1 MAEAAQP
8 QKPTSKDAVAAI
20 RRDFRLA
27 GLLLLGMGP
36 GLSITVAGGTLGF
49 WLSENKFSP
58 SQIGFLGL
66 AMLPFVLKFLWGPL
80 LEGSFKPLERL
91 LGRRRSWLLPL
102 NLLTV
107 SAIVF
112 LSQVDP
118 TKGLAPIAVACLIFS
133 FFAASQE
140 VVIEGLR
147 IDRTRG
153 AAMPIGATLIG
164 IGARLGILIGA
175 VGPLLIA
182 ARMGWSAALLFVAAA
197 MLLVSVGALI
207 FGERPADA
215 VPTKER
221 ESFKERLVDPFA
233 EFFRRP
239 GGFLIFAFVLAHRLG
254 DSMAGSMFPP
264 FATQAGFTKD
274 QIAFGNGIVGF
285 VALIF
290 GSAIGLLLYRKMS
303 ERAGILIAMILMAV
317 SNLGFVFLTG
327 QGGNAAALAAVLG
340 FENFAGGVG
349 GVIVM
354 SWLSKLCDVRFT
366 ATQFALLAAASAVMR
381 ILSGGPSGK
390 LVEAIGYP
398 GFFLITVAAFL
409 PALILLAILF
419 QRNLVSRDRPSG
431 RPMMEAD

>member
-1 MAEAAQP
+1 MAEQLEMKRPGATQAL
-8 QKPTSKDAVAAI
+8 SAI
-20 RRDFRLA
+20 RGDYRLA
-27 GLLLLGMGP
+27 GLLLMGMGP

-80 LEGSFKPLERL
+80 LERSFKPLEKL
-91 LGRRRSWLLPL
+91 LGYRRSWLLPL
-102 NLLTV
+102 NALTV
-107 SAIVF
+107 AAIVF
-112 LSQVDP
+112 LSQVDV
-118 TKGLAPIAVACLIFS
+118 TQGLGPIALACIIFS
-133 FFAASQE
+133 FVAASQE

-153 AAMPIGATLIG
+153 PAMPIGATLIG
-164 IGARLGILIGA
+164 IGARLGILIGS
-175 VGPLLIA
+175 VGPLMIA
-182 ARMGWSAALLFVAAA
+182 ARAGWPMALLLIAGA
-197 MLLVSVGALI
+197 MALVSVGALI
-207 FGERPADA
+207 FGEASVDCGEH
-215 VPTKER
+215 KGNDNLQN
-221 ESFKERLVDPFA
+221 RLVDPFF
-233 EFFRRP
+233 EFFSRP
-239 GGFLIFAFVLAHRLG
+239 GGLLIFAFILLHRLG
-254 DSMAGSMFPP
+254 DSMAASMFPP

-285 VALIF
+285 GALIAGF
-290 GSAIGLLLYRKMS
+290 VIGLLVYRKLS

-327 QGGNAAALAAVLG
+327 QHGNAAALAAVLG
-340 FENFAGGVG
+340 LENLAGGVG

-354 SWLSKLCDVRFT
+354 SWLSKLCNIRFT

-398 GFFLITVAAFL
+398 SFFVGTIAAFI
-409 PALILLAILF
+409 PAFILLAILF
-419 QRNLVSRDRPSG
+419 QRNVISKDRPSG
-431 RPMMEAD
+431 RPMMGGD

>member
-1 MAEAAQP
+1 MSNQIKVERPGAAQAF
-8 QKPTSKDAVAAI
+8 SAI
-20 RRDFRLA
+20 RADYRLA
-27 GLLLLGMGP
+27 GLLLMGMGP

-91 LGRRRSWLLPL
+91 LGKRRSWLLPL
-102 NLLTV
+102 NVLTV
-107 SAIVF
+107 SAIIF

-118 TKGLAPIAVACLIFS
+118 TKGLGPIAVACLIFS

-153 AAMPIGATLIG
+153 EAMPMGATLIG
-164 IGARLGILIGA
+164 IGARLGILTGS
-175 VGPLLIA
+175 VGPLIIA

-197 MLLVSVGALI
+197 MLLVTVGALI
-207 FGERPADA
+207 FGEHISEA
-215 VPTKER
+215 VPAKEH
-221 ESFKERLVDPFA
+221 ESFRTRLIDPFA
-233 EFFRRP
+233 EFFKRP
-239 GGFLIFAFVLAHRLG
+239 GGLLIFAFILAHRLG

-274 QIAFGNGIVGF
+274 QIAFGNGIIGF
-285 VALIF
+285 AALII
-290 GSAIGLLLYRKMS
+290 GSAVGLLIYRKMS
-303 ERAGILIAMILMAV
+303 ERAGILIALILMAV

-327 QGGNAAALAAVLG
+327 QGGNAAALAMVLG

-354 SWLSKLCDVRFT
+354 SWLSKLCNMRFT

-398 GFFLITVAAFL
+398 SFFLTTVAAFA
-409 PALILLAILF
+409 PAFILLAILY
-419 QRNLVSRDRPSG
+419 QRHLISKDRPSG
-431 RPMMEAD
+431 RPLMSAD